1 MKALKDDK
9 QSVNYVF
16 DSFPTFED
24 NKRNYLNNDGM
35 LYNGVFRICI
45 GLN

>member
-16 DSFPTFED
+16 DSFSTLED
-24 NKRNYLNNDGM
+24 NERNYLNNDGM
-35 LYNGVFRICI
+35 FYNGVFQKCI